1 MASHFALFVDLENC
15 GGKKSMLMD
24 VIERV
29 KIRGDILIGKVY
41 GYTDSYSDLKEILL
55 SNTFA
60 VVPSLRF
67 GRNQKNSLDI
77 QLVIDALDVAYTNS
91 LIDSF
96 CIVSGDSD
104 YVPLVGKLKTM
115 GKFVLGISRSE
126 AASGVF
132 MNACSEFQFLES
144 VASGKER
151 AQGQEIEA
159 LTLSDVN
166 DLIVT
171 ILKESDS
178 GEMLASEV
186 KSVLLRLRPNFSEK
200 SVGFSTFGKLIA
212 RLSQQFGAFTVES
225 EQFNV
230 IVSLNQPHTPA
241 GEQITR
247 ENYARIFAR
256 ILSEYKEDGFDRV
269 NPSILKSAVQAD
281 YPDFT
286 ERQIG
291 LRRFSDVLRALE
303 REKLRSGNGRGGN
316 MLVLFVRGEKNG
328 WGAAPNPGRNLR
340 FRHLP
345 FSLSRSDKGRI
356 KLRLRIECTEKIHET
371 YSFIFDFHFAG
382 DGRIGGGRADRC
394 DGRGARR
401 V

>member
-1 MASHFALFVDLENC
+1 MAAHFALFVDLENC

-41 GYTDSYSDLKEILL
+41 GYTDSYSDLKETLL
-55 SNTFA
+55 SNTFT
-60 VVPSLRF
+60 VVPSLRY
-67 GRNQKNSLDI
+67 GRNQKNNSDI
-77 QLVIDALDVAYTNS
+77 QLVIDALDVAYRNE

-104 YVPLVGKLKTM
+104 YVPLVGKLKSM

-126 AASGVF
+126 AASNVF
-132 MNACSEFQFLES
+132 MSACSEFQFLES

-151 AQGQEIEA
+151 SVSEVSDA

-171 ILKESDS
+171 ILRESEG

-200 SVGFSTFGKLIA
+200 SVGFSTFGKMLA
-212 RLSQQFGAFTVES
+212 KLTEQFGSFEMES
-225 EQFNV
+225 EEYNL
-230 IVSLNQPHTPA
+230 ILRLNQA
-241 GEQITR
+241 YAAVEQLTR
-247 ENYARIFAR
+247 DNYVGVFAR
-256 ILSEYKEDGFDRV
+256 ILSAYKEDGFDRV
-269 NPSILKSAVQAD
+269 NPSILKSAVQAL

-291 LRRFSDVLRALE
+291 LRRFSDVLRTLE
-303 REKLRSGNGRGGN
+303 REGLLRLKTDEGGN
-316 MLVLFVRGEKNG
+316 MLVHIL
-328 WGAAPNPGRNLR
+328 
-340 FRHLP
+340 
-345 FSLSRSDKGRI
+345 
-356 KLRLRIECTEKIHET
+356 
-371 YSFIFDFHFAG
+371 
-382 DGRIGGGRADRC
+382 
-394 DGRGARR
+394 
-401 V
+401 

>member
-41 GYTDSYSDLKEILL
+41 GYTDSYSDLKETLL
-55 SNTFA
+55 SNTFT
-60 VVPSLRF
+60 VVPSLRY
-67 GRNQKNSLDI
+67 GRNQKNNSDI
-77 QLVIDALDVAYTNS
+77 QLVIDALDVAYRNE

-104 YVPLVGKLKTM
+104 YVPLVGKLKSM

-126 AASGVF
+126 AASNVF
-132 MNACSEFQFLES
+132 MSACSEFQFLES

-151 AQGQEIEA
+151 SVSEVSDA

-171 ILKESDS
+171 ILRESEG

-200 SVGFSTFGKLIA
+200 SVGFSTFGKMLA
-212 RLSQQFGAFTVES
+212 KLAEQFGSFEMES
-225 EQFNV
+225 EEYNL
-230 IVSLNQPHTPA
+230 ILRLNQA
-241 GEQITR
+241 YAAVEQLTR
-247 ENYARIFAR
+247 DNYVGVFAR
-256 ILSEYKEDGFDRV
+256 ILSAYKEDGFDRV
-269 NPSILKSAVQAD
+269 NPSILKSAVQAL

-291 LRRFSDVLRALE
+291 LRRFSDVLRTLE
-303 REKLRSGNGRGGN
+303 REGLLGLKTDEGGN
-316 MLVLFVRGEKNG
+316 MLVHIL
-328 WGAAPNPGRNLR
+328 
-340 FRHLP
+340 
-345 FSLSRSDKGRI
+345 
-356 KLRLRIECTEKIHET
+356 
-371 YSFIFDFHFAG
+371 
-382 DGRIGGGRADRC
+382 
-394 DGRGARR
+394 
-401 V
+401 

>member
-1 MASHFALFVDLENC
+1 MAAHFALFVDLENC

-41 GYTDSYSDLKEILL
+41 GYTDSYSDLKETLL
-55 SNTFA
+55 SNTFT
-60 VVPSLRF
+60 VVPSLRY

-77 QLVIDALDVAYTNS
+77 QLVIDALDVAFRNE

-104 YVPLVGKLKTM
+104 YVPLVGKLKSM

-126 AASGVF
+126 AASNVF
-132 MNACSEFQFLES
+132 MSACSEFQFLES

-151 AQGQEIEA
+151 PASAVSEA

-171 ILKESDS
+171 ILRESDS

-186 KSVLLRLRPNFSEK
+186 KSILLRLRPNFSEK
-200 SVGFSTFGKLIA
+200 SVGFSTFGKLLT
-212 RLSQQFGAFTVES
+212 RLAQQFGSFSIVA
-225 EQFNV
+225 EQFNL
-230 IVSLNQPHTPA
+230 IVQLNATHAPKS
-241 GEQITR
+241 EQIGR
-247 ENYARIFAR
+247 DNFVKIFAR
-256 ILSEYKEDGFDRV
+256 ILAEYKEDGFDRV
-269 NPSILKSAVQAD
+269 NPSILKSAVQAE

-286 ERQIG
+286 ERAVG

-303 REKLRSGNGRGGN
+303 RERLLALETDEGGN
-316 MLVLFVRGEKNG
+316 MLVHIL
-328 WGAAPNPGRNLR
+328 
-340 FRHLP
+340 
-345 FSLSRSDKGRI
+345 
-356 KLRLRIECTEKIHET
+356 
-371 YSFIFDFHFAG
+371 
-382 DGRIGGGRADRC
+382 
-394 DGRGARR
+394 
-401 V
+401 

>member
-41 GYTDSYSDLKEILL
+41 GYTDSYSDLKETLL
-55 SNTFA
+55 SNTFT
-60 VVPSLRF
+60 VVPSLRY
-67 GRNQKNSLDI
+67 GRNQKNNSDI
-77 QLVIDALDVAYTNS
+77 QLVIDALDVAYRNE

-104 YVPLVGKLKTM
+104 YVPLVGKLKSM

-126 AASGVF
+126 AVSNVF
-132 MNACSEFQFLES
+132 MSACSEFQFLES

-151 AQGQEIEA
+151 SVSEVSDA

-171 ILKESDS
+171 ILRESEG

-200 SVGFSTFGKLIA
+200 SVGFSTFGKMLA
-212 RLSQQFGAFTVES
+212 KLAEQFGSFEMES
-225 EQFNV
+225 EEYNL
-230 IVSLNQPHTPA
+230 ILRLNQA
-241 GEQITR
+241 YAAVEQLTR
-247 ENYARIFAR
+247 DNYVGVFAR
-256 ILSEYKEDGFDRV
+256 ILSAYKEDGFDRV
-269 NPSILKSAVQAD
+269 NPSILKSAVQAL

-291 LRRFSDVLRALE
+291 LRRFSDVLRTLE
-303 REKLRSGNGRGGN
+303 REGLLRLKTDEGGN
-316 MLVLFVRGEKNG
+316 MLVHIL
-328 WGAAPNPGRNLR
+328 
-340 FRHLP
+340 
-345 FSLSRSDKGRI
+345 
-356 KLRLRIECTEKIHET
+356 
-371 YSFIFDFHFAG
+371 
-382 DGRIGGGRADRC
+382 
-394 DGRGARR
+394 
-401 V
+401 

>member
-41 GYTDSYSDLKEILL
+41 GYTDSYSDLKETLL
-55 SNTFA
+55 SNTFT
-60 VVPSLRF
+60 VVPSLRY

-77 QLVIDALDVAYTNS
+77 QLVIDALDVSFRNE

-104 YVPLVGKLKTM
+104 YVPLVGKLKSM

-126 AASGVF
+126 AASNVF

-151 AQGQEIEA
+151 PAAAVGEA
-159 LTLSDVN
+159 LTLKDVN

-171 ILKESDS
+171 ILEDNGS

-186 KSVLLRLRPNFSEK
+186 KGVLLRLRPNFSEK
-200 SVGFSTFGKLIA
+200 SVGFSTFGKLLM
-212 RLSQQFGAFTVES
+212 RLSQQFGAFTIVAEQYNLIVQLSTTHAQRS
-225 EQFNV
+225 EQIGRDNFV
-230 IVSLNQPHTPA
+230 K
-241 GEQITR
+241 
-247 ENYARIFAR
+247 IFAR
-256 ILSEYKEDGFDRV
+256 ILAEYKEDGFDRV
-269 NPSILKSAVQAD
+269 NPSILKSAVQAE

-286 ERQIG
+286 ERAVG

-303 REKLRSGNGRGGN
+303 RERLLALETDEGGN
-316 MLVLFVRGEKNG
+316 MLVHIL
-328 WGAAPNPGRNLR
+328 
-340 FRHLP
+340 
-345 FSLSRSDKGRI
+345 
-356 KLRLRIECTEKIHET
+356 
-371 YSFIFDFHFAG
+371 
-382 DGRIGGGRADRC
+382 
-394 DGRGARR
+394 
-401 V
+401 

>member
-1 MASHFALFVDLENC
+1 MAAHFALFVDLENC

-41 GYTDSYSDLKEILL
+41 GYTDSYSDLKETLL
-55 SNTFA
+55 SNTFT
-60 VVPSLRF
+60 VVPSLRY

-77 QLVIDALDVAYTNS
+77 QLVIDALDVAFRNE

-104 YVPLVGKLKTM
+104 YVPLVGKLKSM

-151 AQGQEIEA
+151 PAAAVGEA
-159 LTLSDVN
+159 LTLQDVN

-171 ILKESDS
+171 ILEDNGS

-186 KSVLLRLRPNFSEK
+186 KGVLLRLRPNFSEK
-200 SVGFSTFGKLIA
+200 SVGFSTFGKLLT
-212 RLSQQFGAFTVES
+212 RLSQQFGAFTIVAEQYNLIVQLSTTHAQRS
-225 EQFNV
+225 EQIGRDNFV
-230 IVSLNQPHTPA
+230 KV
-241 GEQITR
+241 
-247 ENYARIFAR
+247 FAR
-256 ILSEYKEDGFDRV
+256 ILAEYKEDGFDRV
-269 NPSILKSAVQAD
+269 NPSILKSAVQAE

-286 ERQIG
+286 ERAVG

-303 REKLRSGNGRGGN
+303 RERLLALETDEGGN
-316 MLVLFVRGEKNG
+316 MLVHIL
-328 WGAAPNPGRNLR
+328 
-340 FRHLP
+340 
-345 FSLSRSDKGRI
+345 
-356 KLRLRIECTEKIHET
+356 
-371 YSFIFDFHFAG
+371 
-382 DGRIGGGRADRC
+382 
-394 DGRGARR
+394 
-401 V
+401 

>member
-41 GYTDSYSDLKEILL
+41 GYTDSYSDLKETLL
-55 SNTFA
+55 SNTFT
-60 VVPSLRF
+60 VVPSLRY
-67 GRNQKNSLDI
+67 GRNQKNNSDI
-77 QLVIDALDVAYTNS
+77 QLVIDALDVAYRNE

-104 YVPLVGKLKTM
+104 YVPLVGKLKSM

-126 AASGVF
+126 AASNVF
-132 MNACSEFQFLES
+132 MSACSEFQFLES

-151 AQGQEIEA
+151 SVSEVSDA

-171 ILKESDS
+171 ILRESEG

-200 SVGFSTFGKLIA
+200 SVGFYTFGKMLA
-212 RLSQQFGAFTVES
+212 KLTEQFGSFEMES
-225 EQFNV
+225 EEYNL
-230 IVSLNQPHTPA
+230 ILRLNQA
-241 GEQITR
+241 YAAVEQLTR
-247 ENYARIFAR
+247 DNYVGVFAR
-256 ILSEYKEDGFDRV
+256 ILSAYKEDGFDRV
-269 NPSILKSAVQAD
+269 NPSILKSAVQAL

-291 LRRFSDVLRALE
+291 LRRFSDVLRTLE
-303 REKLRSGNGRGGN
+303 REGLLRLKTDEGGN
-316 MLVLFVRGEKNG
+316 MLVHIL
-328 WGAAPNPGRNLR
+328 
-340 FRHLP
+340 
-345 FSLSRSDKGRI
+345 
-356 KLRLRIECTEKIHET
+356 
-371 YSFIFDFHFAG
+371 
-382 DGRIGGGRADRC
+382 
-394 DGRGARR
+394 
-401 V
+401 

>member
-41 GYTDSYSDLKEILL
+41 GYTDSYSDLKETLL
-55 SNTFA
+55 SNTFT
-60 VVPSLRF
+60 VVPSLRY
-67 GRNQKNSLDI
+67 GRNQKNNSDI
-77 QLVIDALDVAYTNS
+77 QLVIDALDVAYRNE

-104 YVPLVGKLKTM
+104 YVPLVGKLKSM

-126 AASGVF
+126 AASNVF
-132 MNACSEFQFLES
+132 MSACSEFQFLES

-151 AQGQEIEA
+151 SVSEVSDS

-171 ILKESDS
+171 ILRESEG

-200 SVGFSTFGKLIA
+200 SVGFSTFGKMLA
-212 RLSQQFGAFTVES
+212 KLAEQFGSFEMES
-225 EQFNV
+225 EEYNL
-230 IVSLNQPHTPA
+230 ILRLNQA
-241 GEQITR
+241 YAAVEQLTR
-247 ENYARIFAR
+247 DNYVGVFAR
-256 ILSEYKEDGFDRV
+256 ILSAYKEDGFDRV
-269 NPSILKSAVQAD
+269 NPSILKSAVQAL

-291 LRRFSDVLRALE
+291 LRRFSDVLRTLE
-303 REKLRSGNGRGGN
+303 REGLLRLKTDEGGN
-316 MLVLFVRGEKNG
+316 MLVHIL
-328 WGAAPNPGRNLR
+328 
-340 FRHLP
+340 
-345 FSLSRSDKGRI
+345 
-356 KLRLRIECTEKIHET
+356 
-371 YSFIFDFHFAG
+371 
-382 DGRIGGGRADRC
+382 
-394 DGRGARR
+394 
-401 V
+401 

>member
-15 GGKKSMLMD
+15 GGKNSMLVD

-41 GYTDSYSDLKEILL
+41 GYTDSYSDLKETLL

-77 QLVIDALDVAYTNS
+77 QLVIDALDVAYTNP

-104 YVPLVGKLKTM
+104 YVPLVGKLKSM

-151 AQGQEIEA
+151 QRPGSEVGEA
-159 LTLSDVN
+159 LTLGDVR

-171 ILKESDS
+171 ILTESGS

-200 SVGFSTFGKLIA
+200 SLGYSTFGKLLT
-212 RLSQQFGAFTVES
+212 RLSQQFGAFSLVS
-225 EQFNV
+225 EQYNL
-230 IVSLNQPHTPA
+230 IVVLNQAHSQQ
-241 GEQITR
+241 GVQLTR
-247 ENYARIFAR
+247 ENYIGVFAR
-256 ILSEYKEDGFDRV
+256 ILAEYKRDGFDRV
-269 NPSILKSAVQAD
+269 NPSLLKSAVQAD

-303 REKLRSGNGRGGN
+303 REGLLALETDESGN
-316 MLVLFVRGEKNG
+316 MLINIL
-328 WGAAPNPGRNLR
+328 
-340 FRHLP
+340 
-345 FSLSRSDKGRI
+345 
-356 KLRLRIECTEKIHET
+356 
-371 YSFIFDFHFAG
+371 
-382 DGRIGGGRADRC
+382 
-394 DGRGARR
+394 
-401 V
+401 

>member
-1 MASHFALFVDLENC
+1 MAAHFALFVDLENC

-41 GYTDSYSDLKEILL
+41 GYTDSYSDLKETLL
-55 SNTFA
+55 SNTFT
-60 VVPSLRF
+60 VVPSLRY
-67 GRNQKNSLDI
+67 GRNQKNNSDI
-77 QLVIDALDVAYTNS
+77 QLVIDALDVAYRNE

-104 YVPLVGKLKTM
+104 YVPLVGKLKSM

-126 AASGVF
+126 AASNVF
-132 MNACSEFQFLES
+132 MSACSEFQFLES

-151 AQGQEIEA
+151 SVSEVSDA

-171 ILKESDS
+171 ILRESEG

-200 SVGFSTFGKLIA
+200 SVGFSTFGKMLA
-212 RLSQQFGAFTVES
+212 KLAEQFGSFEMES
-225 EQFNV
+225 EEYNL
-230 IVSLNQPHTPA
+230 ILRLNQA
-241 GEQITR
+241 YAAVEQLTR
-247 ENYARIFAR
+247 DNYVGVFAR
-256 ILSEYKEDGFDRV
+256 ILSAYKEDGFDRV
-269 NPSILKSAVQAD
+269 NPSILKSAVQAL

-291 LRRFSDVLRALE
+291 LRRFSDVLRTLE
-303 REKLRSGNGRGGN
+303 REGLLRLKTDEGGN
-316 MLVLFVRGEKNG
+316 MLVHIL
-328 WGAAPNPGRNLR
+328 
-340 FRHLP
+340 
-345 FSLSRSDKGRI
+345 
-356 KLRLRIECTEKIHET
+356 
-371 YSFIFDFHFAG
+371 
-382 DGRIGGGRADRC
+382 
-394 DGRGARR
+394 
-401 V
+401 

>member
-1 MASHFALFVDLENC
+1 MAAHFALFVDLENC

-41 GYTDSYSDLKEILL
+41 GYTDSYSDLKETLL
-55 SNTFA
+55 SNTFT
-60 VVPSLRF
+60 VVPSLRY

-77 QLVIDALDVAYTNS
+77 QLVIDALDVAFRNE

-104 YVPLVGKLKTM
+104 YVPLVGKLKSM

-126 AASGVF
+126 AASNVF

-151 AQGQEIEA
+151 PAATVGEA
-159 LTLSDVN
+159 LTLKDVN

-171 ILKESDS
+171 ILEDNGS

-186 KSVLLRLRPNFSEK
+186 KGVLLRLRPNFSEK
-200 SVGFSTFGKLIA
+200 SVGFSTFGKLLT
-212 RLSQQFGAFTVES
+212 RLSQQFGAFTIVA
-225 EQFNV
+225 EQYNL
-230 IVSLNQPHTPA
+230 IVQLSATHAPKN
-241 GEQITR
+241 EQIGR
-247 ENYARIFAR
+247 ENFVKVFAR
-256 ILSEYKEDGFDRV
+256 ILAEYKEDGFDRV
-269 NPSILKSAVQAD
+269 NPSILKSAVQAE

-286 ERQIG
+286 ERAVG

-303 REKLRSGNGRGGN
+303 RERLLALETDEGGN
-316 MLVLFVRGEKNG
+316 MLVHIL
-328 WGAAPNPGRNLR
+328 
-340 FRHLP
+340 
-345 FSLSRSDKGRI
+345 
-356 KLRLRIECTEKIHET
+356 
-371 YSFIFDFHFAG
+371 
-382 DGRIGGGRADRC
+382 
-394 DGRGARR
+394 
-401 V
+401 

>member
-41 GYTDSYSDLKEILL
+41 GYMDSYSDLKETLL
-55 SNTFA
+55 SNTFS

-67 GRNQKNSLDI
+67 GRNQKNSMDI
-77 QLVIDALDVAYTNS
+77 QLVIDALDVAFRND

-104 YVPLVGKLKTM
+104 YVPLVGKLKSM

-144 VASGKER
+144 VTGGKER
-151 AQGQEIEA
+151 AAAPVGEA
-159 LTLSDVN
+159 LTLADVN
-166 DLIVT
+166 SLIVT
-171 ILKESDS
+171 ILGEGDS

-186 KSVLLRLRPNFSEK
+186 KSILLRLRPNFSEK
-200 SVGFSTFGKLIA
+200 SVGYSTFGKLLA
-212 RLSQQFGAFTVES
+212 RLSQQFGDFSVAS
-225 EQFNV
+225 EQYNL
-230 IVSLNQPHTPA
+230 IVSLNQAHSG
-241 GEQITR
+241 GEQLTR
-247 ENYARIFAR
+247 ESYVRVFAR
-256 ILSEYKEDGFDRV
+256 ILAEYKEDGFDRV
-269 NPSILKSAVQAD
+269 NPSILKSAVQAE

-291 LRRFSDVLRALE
+291 LRRFSDVLRSLE
-303 REKLRSGNGRGGN
+303 RERLLSLETDEGGN
-316 MLVLFVRGEKNG
+316 MLVHIL
-328 WGAAPNPGRNLR
+328 
-340 FRHLP
+340 
-345 FSLSRSDKGRI
+345 
-356 KLRLRIECTEKIHET
+356 
-371 YSFIFDFHFAG
+371 
-382 DGRIGGGRADRC
+382 
-394 DGRGARR
+394 
-401 V
+401 

>member
-41 GYTDSYSDLKEILL
+41 GYTDSYSDLKETLL
-55 SNTFA
+55 SNTFT
-60 VVPSLRF
+60 VVPSLRY
-67 GRNQKNSLDI
+67 GRNQKNNSDI
-77 QLVIDALDVAYTNS
+77 QLVIDALDVAYRNE

-104 YVPLVGKLKTM
+104 YVPLVGKLKSM

-126 AASGVF
+126 AASNVF
-132 MNACSEFQFLES
+132 MSACSEFQFLES

-151 AQGQEIEA
+151 SVSEVSDA

-171 ILKESDS
+171 ILRESEG

-200 SVGFSTFGKLIA
+200 SVGFSTFGKMLA
-212 RLSQQFGAFTVES
+212 KLTEQFGSFEMES
-225 EQFNV
+225 EEYNL
-230 IVSLNQPHTPA
+230 ILRLNQA
-241 GEQITR
+241 YAAVEQLTR
-247 ENYARIFAR
+247 ENYVGVFAR
-256 ILSEYKEDGFDRV
+256 ILSAYKEDGFDRV
-269 NPSILKSAVQAD
+269 NPSILKSAVQAL

-291 LRRFSDVLRALE
+291 LRRFSDVLRTLE
-303 REKLRSGNGRGGN
+303 REGLLKLKTDEGGN
-316 MLVLFVRGEKNG
+316 MLVHIL
-328 WGAAPNPGRNLR
+328 
-340 FRHLP
+340 
-345 FSLSRSDKGRI
+345 
-356 KLRLRIECTEKIHET
+356 
-371 YSFIFDFHFAG
+371 
-382 DGRIGGGRADRC
+382 
-394 DGRGARR
+394 
-401 V
+401 